1 MTMRILVTGATG
13 YVGGRLV
20 PRLLAAGHEV
30 VCLVRRPGSLDDRPW
45 RDQVEVRIG
54 DLLDPETL
62 IDGLAGCD
70 VAFYLVHSMGRHGDF
85 RRAERESAHNFRNA
99 GEAASLSRIVY
110 LGGLGS
116 GRLSEHLAS
125 RQEVGRLLA
134 EGSVPVTELR
144 AAVVIGSG
152 SLSFEMLRS
161 LTEVLPVMTTPR
173 WVRTRCQPIAIEDL
187 LTLLEN
193 AAQDPHSTSKVLDI
207 GGPDV
212 LSYEQM
218 MRVYAREAGLRWR
231 LIIPVPILSPGLSSL
246 WVGLVTPLP
255 AATARPLVS
264 SLRNEVAVRD
274 DRFLGLLGRPAIPFV
289 EAVRRATTPAGVGSE
304 DPAAPQPGDPYW
316 SGGVV
321 YREIRKVAC
330 RAQPETLAAEFKTI
344 GGSQGYYAMNWAWK
358 LRGLFDRVIGGPGFR
373 RGRRHPDELKPGEA
387 LDFWRVESVVS
398 DSLLLRAEMK
408 LPGDAQ
414 LEFTAETDSDG
425 SRLVQTA
432 TFRPR
437 GLLGRLYWFVLY
449 PVHRLV
455 FWRMARAI
463 SSAAEVR
470 QSGAVR

>member
-1 MTMRILVTGATG
+1 MTMRTLVTGATG

-20 PRLLAAGHEV
+20 PALLAAGHEV

-45 RDQVEVRIG
+45 RDRVEVRIG
-54 DLLDPETL
+54 DLLDPGTL
-62 IDGLAGCD
+62 EDGLAGCD
-70 VAFYLVHSMGRHGDF
+70 VAYYLVHSMGRHGDF
-85 RRAERESAHNFRNA
+85 RRAERESAHNFRA
-99 GEAASLSRIVY
+99 AAEAASLSRIVY
-110 LGGLGS
+110 LGGLGR

-144 AAVVIGSG
+144 AAVVIGAG
-152 SLSFEMLRS
+152 SLSFEMLRN

-173 WVRTRCQPIAIEDL
+173 WVRTRCQPIAIQDL

-193 AAQDPHSTSKVLDI
+193 AAQDPDPASKVLDI

-218 MRVYAREAGLRWR
+218 MRVYAREAGLRRR
-231 LIIPVPILSPGLSSL
+231 LIIPVPVLSPGLSSL

-264 SLRNEVAVRD
+264 SLRNEVAVGD
-274 DRFLGLLGRPAIPFV
+274 YRFLGLLGRPATPFV
-289 EAVRRATTPAGVGSE
+289 EAVRRALAPTGVLSD
-304 DPAAPQPGDPYW
+304 DPAAPQPGDPSW

-321 YREIRKVAC
+321 YREVRTVAC
-330 RAQPETLAAEFKTI
+330 RTQPETLASEFKTI
-344 GGSQGYYAMNWAWK
+344 GGSRGYYAANWAWK
-358 LRGLFDRVIGGPGFR
+358 LRGLVDRIVGGPGLR
-373 RGRRHPDELKPGEA
+373 RGRRHPEELKPGEA
-387 LDFWRVESVVS
+387 LDFWRVETVDS

-408 LPGDAQ
+408 LPGDAT
-414 LEFTAETDSDG
+414 LGFRAETDPDG

-437 GLLGRLYWFVLY
+437 GLSGRLYWFVLY

-455 FWRMARAI
+455 HSRMARAI
-463 SSAAEVR
+463 AAAAEVR
-470 QSGAVR
+470 PVGGIR